1 MYHPQNEM
9 FHSQTIP
16 NQSNKYR
23 CFTQAMHLEYYGV
36 SSQGLLCEKKW
47 RCFTNLMHLEYSQDH
62 YTFKIIYVLNILSA
76 YPGLHLEYLQ
86 QGARS

>member
-1 MYHPQNEM
+1 
-9 FHSQTIP
+9 
-16 NQSNKYR
+16 
-23 CFTQAMHLEYYGV
+23 MHLEYCGV

-76 YPGLHLEYLQ
+76 YPGLHLEYPQ